1 MRIRTRLFGAFLVL
15 VAVGFYT
22 LIDWIRDDLRPR
34 YLETMEESMVDAA
47 TLLSSLVANQVSEET
62 IYADDLRA
70 AFEGARKRRFSAKIY
85 EFTKTRLNMRVYITD
100 NKGIVVFDSDNGR
113 AEGEDYS
120 QWNDVVRTL
129 RGEYGAR
136 TTPSDPDDLTS
147 AILYVASPITVGQQ
161 IVGVLTVCKPV
172 DSVTLFLETA
182 RKKIAFAG
190 LVASVA
196 VVVLG
201 MVISLWISRPIEKLT
216 RYAKAIRD
224 GKRVAPPRLG
234 RSEIGTLGV
243 AFEEMRSALE
253 GKQYVEDYVQTLTH
267 QMKSPVAAIRGAVE
281 LLEEDMPPE
290 QRSQFLGNI
299 RSESER
305 IQDLIDRML
314 QLSAL
319 ENRNALRDVEDID
332 LSQLCSDV
340 IAAMNALLSGRRVEV
355 SLASPAPIIVQGERF
370 LIRQAVSNLVQNAL
384 DFNEED
390 ELISVSIKERNGE
403 AEINVLDNGAGVPAY
418 ALDKVFNRFYS
429 LPRPDTGRKSSGL
442 GLAFV
447 KEVAVLHGGRAR
459 LVNRPEGG
467 AKATLILPTKPP
479 PPGF

>member
-1 MRIRTRLFGAFLVL
+1 
-15 VAVGFYT
+15 
-22 LIDWIRDDLRPR
+22 
-34 YLETMEESMVDAA
+34 
-47 TLLSSLVANQVSEET
+47 
-62 IYADDLRA
+62 
-70 AFEGARKRRFSAKIY
+70 
-85 EFTKTRLNMRVYITD
+85 
-100 NKGIVVFDSDNGR
+100 
-113 AEGEDYS
+113 
-120 QWNDVVRTL
+120 
-129 RGEYGAR
+129 
-136 TTPSDPDDLTS
+136 
-147 AILYVASPITVGQQ
+147 
-161 IVGVLTVCKPV
+161 
-172 DSVTLFLETA
+172 VTLFLETA